1 MSEPTSERDPFL
13 PVEAPPRGRRAL
25 AVAGLVSAALALWT
39 VAPILT
45 GPLGMVLGLLS
56 HVKGDRWGFPVA
68 VAAGLA
74 TVIGMAVSFL
84 FFGSGLD

>member
-1 MSEPTSERDPFL
+1 MSDPTSERDPFL

-25 AVAGLVSAALALWT
+25 AIAGLVAALVALWN
-39 VAPILT
+39 VWPIVT

-68 VAAGLA
+68 VVAGLA
-74 TVIGMAVSFL
+74 TVVGMAIGFL
-84 FFGSGLD
+84 FFNPALG